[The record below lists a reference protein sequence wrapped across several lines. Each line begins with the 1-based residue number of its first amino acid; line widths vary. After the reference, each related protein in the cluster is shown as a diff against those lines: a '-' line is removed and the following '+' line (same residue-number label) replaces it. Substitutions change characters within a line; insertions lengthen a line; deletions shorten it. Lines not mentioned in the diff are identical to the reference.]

1 VLVLV
6 SCRST
11 ADMVVS
17 PPTPNPLP
25 LLLIVRTCR
34 VCCVQVEF
42 GLPELEGRTHIFKI
56 HTKTMSV
63 DKDIRYEL
71 IARLC
76 PSSTGAEIRW
86 GGALSRWALCTLWG
100 AGVPRTCFRKLR
112 YRSMSFAAVQ
122 FPLWGL
128 CPFPKCQ

>member
-1 VLVLV
+1 
-6 SCRST
+6 
-11 ADMVVS
+11 M
-17 PPTPNPLP
+17 
-25 LLLIVRTCR
+25 
-34 VCCVQVEF
+34 CVQVEF

-86 GGALSRWALCTLWG
+86 GGAHDGLAPFGGPGL
-100 AGVPRTCFRKLR
+100 RTHT
-112 YRSMSFAAVQ
+112 
-122 FPLWGL
+122 PLWGFSL
-128 CPFPKCQ
+128 WC